1 MKLNA
6 KILDPRLGRDF
17 PLPEPATAGSAG
29 VDLRAMIDEPLT
41 LAPGERQLLP
51 TGLSIHIADP
61 GWCAMLMPR
70 SGQGHKRGL
79 ILGNTIGL
87 IDSDYQGP
95 LMVSL
100 WNRGQEPQTVEVGE
114 RIAQMVLV
122 PVTLP
127 QFNWVDDYEQES
139 DRGAGGYG
147 SSGTL

>member
-1 MKLNA
+1 M
-6 KILDPRLGRDF
+6 RD
-17 PLPEPATAGSAG
+17 
-29 VDLRAMIDEPLT
+29 
-41 LAPGERQLLP
+41 
-51 TGLSIHIADP
+51 AD
-61 GWCAMLMPR
+61 AA

-100 WNRGQEPQTVEVGE
+100 WNRGQEPQTVEIGE

-127 QFNWVDDYEQES
+127 QFNWVEDYEQES

>member
-29 VDLRAMIDEPLT
+29 VDLRAMIEEPIT

-51 TGLSIHIADP
+51 TGLSVHIADP
-61 GWCAMLMPR
+61 DWCAMLMPR

-127 QFNWVDDYEQES
+127 QFNWVEDYEQES